1 MNKRIAISVIT
12 VLAVGVSAGGYFVV
26 QQSNKLGEAGSEIVA
41 LEDNVS
47 ALEENV
53 STLEENGSVLEVKL
67 TDLEAKVSALEAD
80 LDKANDDVEL
90 QQKLVGQ
97 GAYVDVLMPNGTIYD
112 MGTSFT
118 FTNPGCVGEI
128 TIDRISIFRFDGR
141 VVYEGPLLKW
151 REEIPW
157 TEPMK
162 PHETRSSE
170 LEQYVSGFEWPP
182 EAPDVWMNFTVEIF
196 WSGAK
201 EGLPLTGW
209 VSGAIIKRDSAG
221 HLIEIELAGTSQML
235 NMEQA
240 LESEDKD

>member
-12 VLAVGVSAGGYFVV
+12 VLAVGVSAAGYFVV
-26 QQSNKLGEAGSEIVA
+26 QQSNKLGEAESEIVA

-53 STLEENGSVLEVKL
+53 STLEESGSVLEVKL
-67 TDLEAKVSALEAD
+67 TDLEAKVSTLEAALEE
-80 LDKANDDVEL
+80 ANDDVEL
-90 QQKLVGQ
+90 QQKLVGF
-97 GAYVDVLMPNGTIYD
+97 GSYAEWEDDGIHKCLKTTLIL
-112 MGTSFT
+112 
-118 FTNPGCVGEI
+118 TNPDCISEI
-128 TIDRISIFRFDGR
+128 TIDRISVFAYDGR
-141 VVYEGPLLKW
+141 LVYEGPLLKW

-162 PHETRSSE
+162 PHEMRESE
-170 LEQYVSGFEWPP
+170 LDQYVSGFEWPS
-182 EAPDVWMNFTVEIF
+182 ESEVWMGFTVEIF

-201 EGLPLTGW
+201 DGLPLTGW
-209 VSGAIIKRDSAG
+209 VSGIIIRRDSAG

-240 LESEDKD
+240 LDSED

>member
-1 MNKRIAISVIT
+1 MNKRVAISVIT
-12 VLAVGVSAGGYFVV
+12 VLAVGVSAAGYFVV
-26 QQSNKLGEAGSEIVA
+26 QQSNKLGETESEIVA
-41 LEDNVS
+41 LEENVS

-53 STLEENGSVLEVKL
+53 STLEENGSILEVRL
-67 TDLEAKVSALEAD
+67 TGLEAKVSTLEAD

-90 QQKLVGQ
+90 RQKLVGY
-97 GAYVDVLMPNGTIYD
+97 GGYAEWEDDGIHKCLN
-112 MGTSFT
+112 TSFML
-118 FTNPGCVGEI
+118 TNPDCVSEI
-128 TIDRISIFRFDGR
+128 TIDRISVFAYDGR

-157 TEPMK
+157 TEPMI

-182 EAPDVWMNFTVEIF
+182 EASEVWMNFTAEIF

-201 EGLPLTGW
+201 DGLPLTGW
-209 VSGAIIKRDSAG
+209 VSGAIIRRDAEG
-221 HLIEIELAGTSQML
+221 HLIELELAGTTQMV

-240 LESEDKD
+240 LDSEDED